1 MKRIRTQDFR
11 HARSGMPPRARL
23 QGQAML
29 EYLVVSAVLVFALFV
44 PIKDEASTDKPR
56 TAVEVVVHNFQVAY
70 ERMSFSL
77 SIPE

>member
-11 HARSGMPPRARL
+11 QSRSGMTPRARL

>member
-1 MKRIRTQDFR
+1 MKPIRTEDIRQFR
-11 HARSGMPPRARL
+11 PDRTPRAHS